1 MKQNLREADFSKFKK
16 LNGDLIIKVT
26 KRYFKLVLRKYIKFK
41 KIFNYICIVYE
52 LKKNLTIYVLK

>member
-41 KIFNYICIVYE
+41 KRFNYICIVYE
-52 LKKNLTIYVLK
+52 